1 METKITLPQLAK
13 TLAQKKDLTQKDA
26 EAFLREFF
34 DTIIQNVTT
43 DKLVKIK
50 GLGTFK
56 LIEVLDRE
64 SVNVNTGERIIIPG
78 HTKLS
83 FMPDPLLKDTVNKP
97 FADFQTVII
106 NDGTSLEEMERIPE
120 EEEKPKQDLEQ
131 DTELEPEP
139 VQEEEQ
145 DLEQKVEQEPE
156 VEQVQEQELEPM
168 VVPEGKTVRF
178 AAADETA
185 KPKDLEEAN
194 KTPEPTP
201 IIPPTKDGALTSAEK
216 WAIALGIILLCLL
229 SYFVG
234 YNRLLS
240 PSESA
245 PQKAEI
251 KKNPELKKDTKSETP
266 AAKEVSSEPKQSET
280 PASEPATPKE
290 EVQYAQ
296 VPGGK
301 YQIIGTRKTH
311 VMKVGDYLTKIA
323 VQEYG
328 DKDVARYIVVHNN
341 LRNPDNVPIGAE
353 IKLPEL
359 KKME

>member
-1 METKITLPQLAK
+1 METKINLPQLAK
-13 TLAQKKDLTQKDA
+13 TLAQKKGLTQKDA

-34 DTIIQNVTT
+34 DAIIQNVTT

-56 LIEVLDRE
+56 IIEVLDRE
-64 SVNVNTGERIIIPG
+64 SVNVNTGERIVIPG

-83 FMPDPLLKDTVNKP
+83 FVPDPILKDTVNKP

-120 EEEKPKQDLEQ
+120 EEEKPELELEQ
-131 DTELEPEP
+131 DSELEPEP
-139 VQEEEQ
+139 VREEEP
-145 DLEQKVEQEPE
+145 DLEPE
-156 VEQVQEQELEPM
+156 VELEPEAEQEQEQKEEEENMQQPV
-168 VVPEGKTVRF
+168 VVPEEKTEEVRL
-178 AAADETA
+178 AAVNESK
-185 KPKDLEEAN
+185 KPEEEMR
-194 KTPEPTP
+194 T
-201 IIPPTKDGALTSAEK
+201 LTSAEK
-216 WAIALGIILLCLL
+216 WAIALGIALLCLL

-245 PQKAEI
+245 PQKKEI
-251 KKNPELKKDTKSETP
+251 KKNPEPKKDTKSDTSV
-266 AAKEVSSEPKQSET
+266 AKEVPSAPEQSET
-280 PASEPATPKE
+280 PASEPAPQKE
-290 EVQYAQ
+290 EEQYAQ

>member
-13 TLAQKKDLTQKDA
+13 TLAQKQDLTQKDA

-34 DTIIQNVTT
+34 DAIIQNVTT

-83 FMPDPLLKDTVNKP
+83 FLPDPLLKDTINKP

-120 EEEKPKQDLEQ
+120 EEEKPEQDLEQ
-131 DTELEPEP
+131 DAELEPEP

-145 DLEQKVEQEPE
+145 DLEPELDLEPE
-156 VEQVQEQELEPM
+156 VEQVQEQEPEEENENVQQP
-168 VVPEGKTVRF
+168 VVAPEEKAEEVRLV
-178 AAADETA
+178 ASDESK
-185 KPKDLEEAN
+185 KPEE
-194 KTPEPTP
+194 EMR
-201 IIPPTKDGALTSAEK
+201 ALTSAEK
-216 WAIALGIILLCLL
+216 WAMALGIVLLCLL

-245 PQKAEI
+245 PQKKEL
-251 KKNPELKKDTKSETP
+251 KKNPELNKDAKSETP
-266 AAKEVSSEPKQSET
+266 AAKEVPSAPKQSET
-280 PASEPATPKE
+280 SASEPAPQKE

-328 DKDVARYIVVHNN
+328 DKDAARYIVVHNN

-359 KKME
+359 KKIE

>member
-34 DTIIQNVTT
+34 DAIIQNVTT

-83 FMPDPLLKDTVNKP
+83 FLPDPLLKDTINKP

-120 EEEKPKQDLEQ
+120 EEEKPEQDLEQ
-131 DTELEPEP
+131 DAELEPEP

-145 DLEQKVEQEPE
+145 DLEPELDLKPE
-156 VEQVQEQELEPM
+156 VEQVQEQEPEEENENVQQP
-168 VVPEGKTVRF
+168 VVAPEEKAEEVRLV
-178 AAADETA
+178 ASDESK
-185 KPKDLEEAN
+185 KPEE
-194 KTPEPTP
+194 EMR
-201 IIPPTKDGALTSAEK
+201 ALTSAEK
-216 WAIALGIILLCLL
+216 WAMALGIVLLCLL

-245 PQKAEI
+245 PQKKEL
-251 KKNPELKKDTKSETP
+251 KKNPELNKDAKSETP
-266 AAKEVSSEPKQSET
+266 AAKEVPSAPKQSET
-280 PASEPATPKE
+280 PATEPAPQKE

-328 DKDVARYIVVHNN
+328 DKDAARYIVVHNN

-359 KKME
+359 KKIE

>member
-13 TLAQKKDLTQKDA
+13 TLAQKKGLTQKDA

-34 DTIIQNVTT
+34 NAIIQNVTT

-64 SVNVNTGERIIIPG
+64 SVNVNTGERIVIPG

-83 FMPDPLLKDTVNKP
+83 FIPDSLLKDTINKP

-106 NDGTSLEEMERIPE
+106 NEGTSLEDMEKVPE
-120 EEEKPKQDLEQ
+120 EEELEQ
-131 DTELEPEP
+131 EQVVDQEPEPIQEEEQDQKPEVEQEEEQDSEPKVEQEP
-139 VQEEEQ
+139 VQEEEEEELIVAPEEKPEEVRLVAP
-145 DLEQKVEQEPE
+145 DESQKPE
-156 VEQVQEQELEPM
+156 EKM
-168 VVPEGKTVRF
+168 R
-178 AAADETA
+178 
-185 KPKDLEEAN
+185 
-194 KTPEPTP
+194 
-201 IIPPTKDGALTSAEK
+201 ALTSAEK
-216 WAIALGIILLCLL
+216 WAMALGIILLCLL
-229 SYFVG
+229 SYFIG

-240 PSESA
+240 QSESA
-245 PQKAEI
+245 PQNAET
-251 KKNPELKKDTKSETP
+251 KKNPELKKDTKSVTP
-266 AAKEVSSEPKQSET
+266 AAKEVSSAPKQSET
-280 PASEPATPKE
+280 PVSEPASPKE

-296 VPGGK
+296 VPGGE

-311 VMKVGDYLTKIA
+311 IMKPGDYLTKIA

-328 DKDVARYIVVHNN
+328 DKDAARYIIVHNN

>member
-13 TLAQKKDLTQKDA
+13 TLAQKQDLTQKDA

-34 DTIIQNVTT
+34 DAIIQNVTT

-83 FMPDPLLKDTVNKP
+83 FLPDPLLKDTINKP

-106 NDGTSLEEMERIPE
+106 NDGTNLEEMERIPE
-120 EEEKPKQDLEQ
+120 EEEKP
-131 DTELEPEP
+131 
-139 VQEEEQ
+139 EQ
-145 DLEQKVEQEPE
+145 DLEPELDLEPE
-156 VEQVQEQELEPM
+156 VEQVQEQEPEEENENVQQP
-168 VVPEGKTVRF
+168 VVAPEEKAEEVRLV
-178 AAADETA
+178 ASDESK
-185 KPKDLEEAN
+185 KPEE
-194 KTPEPTP
+194 EMR
-201 IIPPTKDGALTSAEK
+201 ALTSAEK
-216 WAIALGIILLCLL
+216 WAMALGIVLLCLL

-245 PQKAEI
+245 PQKKEL
-251 KKNPELKKDTKSETP
+251 KKNPELNKDAKSETP
-266 AAKEVSSEPKQSET
+266 AAKEVPSAPKQSET
-280 PASEPATPKE
+280 PASEPAPQKE

-328 DKDVARYIVVHNN
+328 DKDAARYIVVHNN

-359 KKME
+359 KKIE

>member
-13 TLAQKKDLTQKDA
+13 TLAQKQDLTQKDA

-34 DTIIQNVTT
+34 DAIIQNVTT

-83 FMPDPLLKDTVNKP
+83 FLPDPLLKDTINKP

-120 EEEKPKQDLEQ
+120 EEEKPELDLEQ
-131 DTELEPEP
+131 DAELEPEP
-139 VQEEEQ
+139 VQEEEEQ
-145 DLEQKVEQEPE
+145 ELKPELDLEPK
-156 VEQVQEQELEPM
+156 VEQVQEQEPEEENENVQQPVVAPEEKAEEVRLVASDEPK
-168 VVPEGKTVRF
+168 KT
-178 AAADETA
+178 
-185 KPKDLEEAN
+185 EE
-194 KTPEPTP
+194 EMR
-201 IIPPTKDGALTSAEK
+201 ALTSAEK
-216 WAIALGIILLCLL
+216 WAMALGIVLLCLL

-245 PQKAEI
+245 PQKKEL
-251 KKNPELKKDTKSETP
+251 KKNPELNKDAKSETP
-266 AAKEVSSEPKQSET
+266 AAKEVPSAPKQSET
-280 PASEPATPKE
+280 PATEPAPQKE

-328 DKDVARYIVVHNN
+328 DKDAARYIVVHNN

-359 KKME
+359 KKIE